1 MALNLRH
8 GFVAAVAF
16 VTIVT
21 GPAVAEPLELLPN
34 GLAVAQV
41 HLEGRGPYRFV
52 IDTAATNTSLLKP
65 YWTAVGPPPATAKTL
80 TIQGAGGAATVPLI
94 PVAKL
99 STAGRLFEKLEAYQL
114 PPNPADELG
123 AHGILGADVL
133 TRHVLELDA
142 SAGAW
147 RMLDRTP
154 AADEAL
160 PATPFVLDA
169 GRTPRLTVRVNGV
182 EVRAIIDTGAART
195 IMNWAAAEALGVTR
209 DETLPTG
216 GTAGGV
222 GGATALVKRR
232 FDSLAVAGSSR
243 ADVELRVGDLPIFS
257 ALGLAD
263 GPAVI
268 VGMDQFADRRL
279 VIDYPNLRLRVA
291 PPAGA

>member
-8 GFVAAVAF
+8 WLVAAC
-16 VTIVT
+16 
-21 GPAVAEPLELLPN
+21 AVLQAGYASAEPLELLPN

-41 HLEGRGPYRFV
+41 SLDGRGPYRFV

-65 YWTAVGPPPATAKTL
+65 YWTAAGPPPATTKSL

-94 PVAKL
+94 PIAKL
-99 STAGRLFEKLEAYQL
+99 STAGRLVEGLEAYQL
-114 PPNPADELG
+114 PPNPADDLG

-133 TRHVLELDA
+133 TRHVFELDA
-142 SAGAW
+142 PGKTW
-147 RMLDRTP
+147 RLLDRTP

-160 PATPFVLDA
+160 TAVPFVLDA

-195 IMNWAAAEALGVTR
+195 IMNWAAAEALGVRR
-209 DETLPTG
+209 DEALPAG
-216 GTAGGV
+216 GSAGGV
-222 GGATALVKRR
+222 GGSTALVKRR
-232 FDSLAVAGSSR
+232 FDSLTVAGSAR
-243 ADVELRVGDLPIFS
+243 TDVELRVGDLPIFS
-257 ALGLAD
+257 ALGLGD

-279 VIDYPNLRLRVA
+279 LIDYPNLRLRLRVA
-291 PPAGA
+291 LPAGV